1 MSCSKWRWTPR
12 CDGRPCVGDCDFC
25 DYEPDIDPWEDVPIN
40 DDIEPDWD
48 NAIVIEIKEY

>member
-40 DDIEPDWD
+40 DDIAPDWD
-48 NAIVIEIKEY
+48 NAVVIKIKEA